1 MQSLPLFFA
10 LVPLFLVTF
19 SWWSSAILIFGAFA
33 CLVYLLL
40 AQRTPHH
47 PSGPSA
53 ERRNM
58 RLMVLVLLAPVVSIM
73 VSSLLRGSH
82 VWANYDSPARFL
94 LALAIFLYLVRQ
106 RVNMALYLQYTVPI
120 SLLFT
125 LCHQIFFFQPH
136 LWGPDRMST
145 YFADPLVFGYTSL
158 TLGLMSLLSIHSLQ
172 KDPRLLVI
180 LKLAGAAAGFY
191 LSTMSGSRTGWLAVP
206 VVILIWMFRQKFLR
220 GRLGFAWVFGVVAC
234 VMLGF
239 FALPA
244 TVQQRWMLGLNE
256 ALDYPWVGMAPETSV
271 GFRITFL
278 RIAFDMFLNSPFAG
292 HGDNG
297 YDLLALPAHVY
308 SYATPES
315 LRMAFNAGFHNEMV
329 SNTVRFGLGGL
340 MAAAMLFF
348 VPMALFFRQSTSA
361 NAVRK
366 ANAVMGLVLTICFF
380 VSSLS
385 TEVFDLKYMASFYAV
400 MVSMLCA
407 SVIAE
412 PKNNV
417 NTVVFERG
425 GTNG

>member
-1 MQSLPLFFA
+1 M
-10 LVPLFLVTF
+10 
-19 SWWSSAILIFGAFA
+19 
-33 CLVYLLL
+33 VYLLH
-40 AQRTPHH
+40 AQRTTH
-47 PSGPSA
+47 PPGPSA

-58 RLMVLVLLAPVVSIM
+58 RLMVLVLLTPVVSIM
-73 VSSLLRGSH
+73 ASSLLRGSH

-94 LALAIFLYLVRQ
+94 VALAIFLYLVRQ

-120 SLLFT
+120 SLLLT
-125 LCHQIFFFQPH
+125 LCHQIFFFQPR
-136 LWGPDRMST
+136 LWGADRMST

-158 TLGLMSLLSIHSLQ
+158 TLGLMSLLSIHSLHN
-172 KDPRLLVI
+172 DSRLMVL
-180 LKLAGAAAGFY
+180 LKVAGAAAGIY
-191 LSTMSGSRTGWLAVP
+191 LSIMSGSRTGWLAVP
-206 VVILIWMFRQKFLR
+206 VVMQIWLFRQRFLR
-220 GRLGFAWVFGVVAC
+220 GRLGVALLFGMVAC

-244 TVQQRWMLGLNE
+244 TIQQRWMSGLNE
-256 ALDYPWVGMAPETSV
+256 ALDYPWIGMAPETSV
-271 GFRITFL
+271 GLRITFL
-278 RIAFDMFLNSPFAG
+278 RIAFDMFLSSPFAG

-329 SNTVRFGLGGL
+329 SNTVRFGFGGL

-348 VPMALFFRQSTSA
+348 VPMVLFFRQSSSS
-361 NAVRK
+361 NAVRR

-400 MVSMLCA
+400 MISMLCA

-417 NTVVFERG
+417 NTAVFERG